1 MRIAKYLDALQE
13 TLGVTKDKDM
23 AAKMGWSHSVPS
35 HWRTGKRFM
44 DNQTAG
50 AISALIS
57 VPVIQIIAAVEAD
70 REEVTG
76 QRSFWTDFFLRTT
89 AASALVAL
97 AVVTNFVTPST
108 AHAAEIHE
116 NGGIAVYIMSNILC
130 EHIAANP

>member
-13 TLGVTKDKDM
+13 TLDATNDKVM

-50 AISALIS
+50 TISALIG
-57 VPVIQIIAAVEAD
+57 VPVIHIIAAVEAD

-89 AASALVAL
+89 GVSAVVAL
-97 AVVTNFVTPST
+97 AVVTNFVTPSP
-108 AHAAEIHE
+108 AQAAPALQ
-116 NGGIAVYIMSNILC
+116 NGVGSVYIM
-130 EHIAANP
+130 